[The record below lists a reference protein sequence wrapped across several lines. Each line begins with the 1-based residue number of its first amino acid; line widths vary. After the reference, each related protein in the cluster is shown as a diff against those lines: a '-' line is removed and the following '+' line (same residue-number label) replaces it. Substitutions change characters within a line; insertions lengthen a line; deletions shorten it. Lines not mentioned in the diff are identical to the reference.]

1 MKKVAFPSDNTRQIN
16 DHLGQAS
23 YLMVTDLEDASASP
37 EFEQRVKTQAA
48 EECGH
53 HQPIFRMLSDCQVV
67 IARGM
72 CHNAYNRL
80 SEMGL
85 EVILTSET
93 EIDKA
98 LDTYRRGELVSETER
113 VIAGH

>member
-23 YLMVTDLEDASASP
+23 YLMVADLEDTNP
-37 EFEQRVKTQAA
+37 TVQFEQRVKAQAA

-53 HQPIFRMLSDCQVV
+53 HQPIFRMLGDCQVV

-72 CHNAYNRL
+72 CHNAFNRL

-98 LDTYRRGELVSETER
+98 LDTYRRGELASEAGR
-113 VIAGH
+113 IIAGH